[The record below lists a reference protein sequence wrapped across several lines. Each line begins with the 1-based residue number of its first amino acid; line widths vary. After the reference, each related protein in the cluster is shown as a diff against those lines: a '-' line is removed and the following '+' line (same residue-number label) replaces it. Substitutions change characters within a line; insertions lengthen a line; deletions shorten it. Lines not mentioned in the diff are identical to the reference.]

1 MNYILMDN
9 KDYIGKLF
17 KNFCDFISLAASR
30 ELEYIIFDA
39 KYTTHFNTNM
49 KELLKDIKN
58 KDKKDLDLTIMF
70 NTNGEIAI
78 IDSKIVGKYMANYY
92 NIQMEQYYKGV
103 KLNKIVRDVINGR
116 DKIKRDFI
124 IVSYKIIYKVL
135 KEIYMDIKYNKSI
148 FEEYK
153 IRYGFKNYREKDVS
167 IIIISILILE
177 DICSYIGIEDRILLE
192 YFKKIYDANI

>member
-1 MNYILMDN
+1 MNN
-9 KDYIGKLF
+9 KDYMGKLF
-17 KNFCDFISLAASR
+17 KNFYDFVSLAASK
-30 ELEYIIFDA
+30 ELEYIVFDA
-39 KYTTHFNTNM
+39 RYTTYFNNKM
-49 KELLKDIKN
+49 KELLNDIKN
-58 KDKKDLDLTIMF
+58 QDEKDLEFSVMF
-70 NTNGEIAI
+70 NTKGEVAV
-78 IDSKIVGKYMANYY
+78 IDSKIVGRYIANYY
-92 NIQMEQYYKGV
+92 NIQMEKYYKDA
-103 KLNKIVRDVINGR
+103 KLNKIVWDVINGSY
-116 DKIKRDFI
+116 KIKRDFI

-135 KEIYMDIKYNKSI
+135 DEIYMDIKYNKSI